1 MTTRPLSVLPPLSA
15 RPTVPTPPASYEE
28 ANAAAQARLD
38 AADLIDRQKILRQW
52 REAEQGLDRETDE
65 GAS

>member
-1 MTTRPLSVLPPLSA
+1 MSQRPSPLPRLSA
-15 RPTVPTPPASYEE
+15 RPTVPAPPASYEE
-28 ANAAAQARLD
+28 ACAAAQARLD
-38 AADLIDRQKILRQW
+38 AADLLDRETLLAQW